1 MGRLGSSHPLKKAL
15 KIIGRVYKH
24 LKCYGASSI
33 YRSSEYFFLIKCGSG
48 MSFICKFVSQEIR
61 KIRSTNA
68 DMSNE

>member
-33 YRSSEYFFLIKCGSG
+33 YRSSEYFSKSKYGSG
-48 MSFICKFVSQEIR
+48 MSFIFEIILLEIVE
-61 KIRSTNA
+61 IRSTNA